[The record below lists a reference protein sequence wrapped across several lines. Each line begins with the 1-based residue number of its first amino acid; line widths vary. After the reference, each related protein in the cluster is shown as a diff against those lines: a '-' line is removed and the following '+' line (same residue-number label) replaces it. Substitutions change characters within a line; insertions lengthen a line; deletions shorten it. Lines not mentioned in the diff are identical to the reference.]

1 TQRRN
6 RFEAGGGVQ
15 VGHNFSILRAAAN
28 LEVGH
33 EWDDTEQCTL
43 DLSIAR
49 RLHPVNDAYDDSAGR
64 RQLKTVNRYLFDNA
78 GRGKSERALWD
89 ELGSRFF
96 DNDDF
101 S

>member
-1 TQRRN
+1 
-6 RFEAGGGVQ
+6 
-15 VGHNFSILRAAAN
+15 
-28 LEVGH
+28 
-33 EWDDTEQCTL
+33 
-43 DLSIAR
+43 
-49 RLHPVNDAYDDSAGR
+49 NDAYDDSAGR

-101 S
+101 SVAWNNQAARLRKVQVATDLRAG